1 MGFYDGKGALE
12 AMFAEL
18 RAEVRYEAYD
28 GDAILRRG
36 RTAQILCGDVPIGV
50 IGEITASRRWERFD
64 IDAVTAMFEID
75 LAALRAAL
83 PEDTRQHIPA
93 NPYPQSYRD
102 LALIVDAEVTSA
114 RIQHII
120 ERHRMVAR
128 SIPFDIYEGE
138 GVPEG
143 KRSLAYRIV
152 FQSPRGTLTSEQVD
166 GYQSNILQQLRREL
180 GVELREGS

>member
-1 MGFYDGKGALE
+1 ML
-12 AMFAEL
+12 L
-18 RAEVRYEAYD
+18 P
-28 GDAILRRG
+28 L
-36 RTAQILCGDVPIGV
+36 
-50 IGEITASRRWERFD
+50 
-64 IDAVTAMFEID
+64 FEID
-75 LAALRAAL
+75 LEALRAAL
-83 PEDTRQHIPA
+83 PEETRQHTPA
-93 NPYPQSYRD
+93 NPYPEAYRD

-114 RIQHII
+114 RIQAII

-128 SIPFDIYEGE
+128 SIPFDIYAGE

-166 GYQSNILQQLRREL
+166 GYQTNILQQLSREL

>member
-1 MGFYDGKGALE
+1 
-12 AMFAEL
+12 MFAEL

-36 RTAQILCGDVPIGV
+36 RTARIVCHSRDGGDDAPIGV
-50 IGEITASRRWERFD
+50 IGEVTAIRRFRRFD

-138 GVPEG
+138 GVPVG

>member
-1 MGFYDGKGALE
+1 
-12 AMFAEL
+12 
-18 RAEVRYEAYD
+18 
-28 GDAILRRG
+28 
-36 RTAQILCGDVPIGV
+36 
-50 IGEITASRRWERFD
+50 
-64 IDAVTAMFEID
+64 MFEID